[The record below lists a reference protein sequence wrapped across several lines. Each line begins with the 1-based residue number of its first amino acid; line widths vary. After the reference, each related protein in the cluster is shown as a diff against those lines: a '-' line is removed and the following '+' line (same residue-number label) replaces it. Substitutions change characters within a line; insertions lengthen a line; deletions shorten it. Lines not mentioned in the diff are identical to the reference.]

1 MKSEDLQGLRGIA
14 VISVVL
20 FHLKVK
26 YVDNGFLGVD
36 IRLLPSFSLTIL
48 LIVISMPF
56 FFILTELDTSADE
69 IYEAMPFLINYRF
82 AGQRESYWLKDQ
94 NFSSIVMHLWS
105 LALEMQFY
113 FVVPLIFLVVNLFD
127 NSRHRLIVHSLF
139 FAASLW
145 SHNNESNESR
155 QFYLLHNRL
164 WQFIIGFVA
173 QEIDSELS
181 KTLKM

>member
-1 MKSEDLQGLRGIA
+1 Q
-14 VISVVL
+14 
-20 FHLKVK
+20 
-26 YVDNGFLGVD
+26 
-36 IRLLPSFSLTIL
+36 
-48 LIVISMPF
+48 
-56 FFILTELDTSADE
+56 
-69 IYEAMPFLINYRF
+69 
-82 AGQRESYWLKDQ
+82 DQ

-139 FAASLW
+139 FAELSIFVE
-145 SHNNESNESR
+145 SSSNESR
-155 QFYLLHNRL
+155 QFYLLHNRI

-181 KTLKM
+181 KTLKMNLEKMESKFIWTTHICS